1 MFYLTDGVRRN
12 IVYDGGDLNL
22 NRSFEMEYLRCVA
35 IISEIITLTFL
46 IGVLIYQLYL
56 LIKGK

>member
-1 MFYLTDGVRRN
+1 
-12 IVYDGGDLNL
+12 
-22 NRSFEMEYLRCVA
+22 MEYLRCVA

>member
-1 MFYLTDGVRRN
+1 
-12 IVYDGGDLNL
+12 
-22 NRSFEMEYLRCVA
+22 MEYLRCAA
-35 IISEIITLTFL
+35 IVNGIVILIFL